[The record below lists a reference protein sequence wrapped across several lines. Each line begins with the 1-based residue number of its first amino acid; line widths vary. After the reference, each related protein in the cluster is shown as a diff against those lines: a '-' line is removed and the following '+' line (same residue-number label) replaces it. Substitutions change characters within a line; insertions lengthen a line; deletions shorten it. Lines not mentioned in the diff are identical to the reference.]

1 MKLKLQGLI
10 RMHACLKLRFI
21 LNLSFSLFRT
31 VFTKEPFICFYHA
44 GWISATLKNTSLATI
59 SPSVSKTLVLSRT
72 TSALL
77 WHSHSGPLFVSE
89 TDWLISP
96 RHGPLNF
103 SLHTAD
109 LIGRL
114 SETCCMSP
122 IVRKGLE
129 RSLFRSDSFAAE

>member
-1 MKLKLQGLI
+1 MQI
-10 RMHACLKLRFI
+10 Y

-31 VFTKEPFICFYHA
+31 AFTKESFICFYHA
-44 GWISATLKNTSLATI
+44 GWISATLKDTSLATV

-77 WHSHSGPLFVSE
+77 WHSHSGLLFVSE

-96 RHGPLNF
+96 RHAPLNF

-109 LIGRL
+109 LIGHL

-129 RSLFRSDSFAAE
+129 RSLFRSDSLAAKLPAEGC